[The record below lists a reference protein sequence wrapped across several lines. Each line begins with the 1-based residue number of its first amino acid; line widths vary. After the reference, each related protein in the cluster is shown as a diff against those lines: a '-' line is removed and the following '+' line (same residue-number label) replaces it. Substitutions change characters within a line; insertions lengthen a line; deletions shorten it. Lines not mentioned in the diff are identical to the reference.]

1 MLLNM
6 HLGLQTKRRMLRVCR
21 EVGVGGRGGNQA
33 SLEVYFYVCI
43 YAGEHS
49 SDFYVPLLSRR
60 QICGAPRDVS
70 AASQPPSPRPSGF
83 C

>member
-43 YAGEHS
+43 RWRTLE
-49 SDFYVPLLSRR
+49 
-60 QICGAPRDVS
+60 
-70 AASQPPSPRPSGF
+70 
-83 C
+83 